1 MTNASKEHNHEEHE
15 VRKPVEVQLQKLQ
28 YINADLRTEGER
40 IGLEDELRAIISK
53 YSDDKQVE
61 RILPPP
67 IVYDIKGRPKNT
79 TREKIALEREMDKI
93 AQLAKQE
100 KASQKEVAQGIDTK
114 N

>member
-1 MTNASKEHNHEEHE
+1 MTNASKKHNPEEHE

-28 YINADLRTEGER
+28 YINADLKTQGER
-40 IGLEDELRAIISK
+40 ISLEDELRAIISK

-61 RILPPP
+61 RILSPP
-67 IVYDIKGRPKNT
+67 IVYDSKGPKNT

-100 KASQKEVAQGIDTK
+100 KASQKEVAQGIDAK

>member
-28 YINADLRTEGER
+28 YINADLKTQGER
-40 IGLEDELRAIISK
+40 ISLEDELRAIISK

-67 IVYDIKGRPKNT
+67 IVYDIKGRPETLPERKLLWRERLANSFNLPNKKN
-79 TREKIALEREMDKI
+79 
-93 AQLAKQE
+93 
-100 KASQKEVAQGIDTK
+100 
-114 N
+114 